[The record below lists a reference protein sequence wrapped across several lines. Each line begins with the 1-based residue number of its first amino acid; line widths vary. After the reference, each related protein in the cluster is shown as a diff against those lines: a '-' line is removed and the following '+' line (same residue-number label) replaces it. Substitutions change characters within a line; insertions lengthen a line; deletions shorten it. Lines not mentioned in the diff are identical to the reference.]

1 MRHQQKGFTLV
12 EIAIVLVIIG
22 LLLGGILKGQ
32 ELINSARV
40 RNLAD
45 SSSGIQAAYFGF
57 IDRYRRVP
65 GDWGQVSAAAGIGGT
80 INGGGNDN
88 GRLDGTGANA
98 WQEPNAMWE
107 HLSKAGFINGAYT
120 GANVEPTAS
129 NGATPLN
136 PFNAA
141 IVVARTAD
149 YIDFTNATPSVRLH
163 LIVGRGQPVDIAREL
178 DTKLDDSNPGTGGLR
193 APLNTAP
200 TLGGSSLW
208 GGADLACT
216 LPTGTAPGIGVI
228 WNINLDSQ
236 DCNTVVLF

>member
-1 MRHQQKGFTLV
+1 MRQQQKGFTLV

-45 SSSGIQAAYFGF
+45 STSGIQAAYFGF

-65 GDWGQVSAAAGIGGT
+65 GDWGQTSAGAGIGGT

-88 GRLDGTGANA
+88 GRLDGTGANV
-98 WQEPNAMWE
+98 WMEPNAMWE

-120 GANVEPTAS
+120 GANAEPTAGNNS
-129 NGATPLN
+129 APLN
-136 PFNAA
+136 PFNSP
-141 IVVARTAD
+141 IIVARTPD
-149 YIDFTNATPSVRLH
+149 YLDFTNATPSVRLH
-163 LIVGRGQPVDIAREL
+163 LIVGRGQPVDISREL

-193 APLNTAP
+193 AAHSAIGVLT
-200 TLGGSSLW
+200 GSGW
-208 GGADLACT
+208 GTGDANCT
-216 LPTGTAPGIGVI
+216 NPTGTTPGIAVV
-228 WNINLDSQ
+228 WDINADAQ
-236 DCNTVVLF
+236 DCNTIVLF